1 MIELQ
6 SNSGSLIDNHN
17 HNVDPDSPTASGK
30 ARRWSGKTLLAC
42 GCCFLVYML
51 QMVAGSVFSSFFF
64 KCCFW
69 GGIHSTAA
77 VGRQISPFIHG
88 LVCWGGWVALFLVG
102 FFFFWFKKSV
112 VNDPKGSNLT
122 CETVPLQD
130 AGSWQRKVSFGIPEP
145 RNVTVTILMA
155 TSQHPGG
162 ASIPRY
168 NHLH

>member
-6 SNSGSLIDNHN
+6 SNTGSLIDN

-51 QMVAGSVFSSFFF
+51 QMVARRPVFSSFLFF
-64 KCCFW
+64 LMLFL
-69 GGIHSTAA
+69 GGW
-77 VGRQISPFIHG
+77 GRQIFTFIHG
-88 LVCWGGWVALFLVG
+88 LVCWGGWVVFG
-102 FFFFWFKKSV
+102 R
-112 VNDPKGSNLT
+112 VNDPKGWNLI

-130 AGSWQRKVSFGIPEP
+130 AGSWQRKVYFGIPEP
-145 RNVTVTILMA
+145 KNVTTILMA